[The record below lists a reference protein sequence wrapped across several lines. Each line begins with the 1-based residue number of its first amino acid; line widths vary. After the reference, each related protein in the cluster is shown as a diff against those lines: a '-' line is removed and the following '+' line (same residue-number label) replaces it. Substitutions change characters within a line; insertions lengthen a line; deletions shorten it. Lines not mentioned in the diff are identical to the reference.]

1 MSDEQALIWLPK
13 RHATQI
19 NNKQVEFS
27 EQSIKI
33 FEIFVKTKNMQLIET
48 LRLSFRKIKQIIP
61 KRKKKNVSENE
72 LDADFVEWVDDELF

>member
-1 MSDEQALIWLPK
+1 MSDERALNWLPK

-33 FEIFVKTKNMQLIET
+33 FEIFVETKNMQLIEN

-61 KRKKKNVSENE
+61 KRKKKNVSEKE
-72 LDADFVEWVDDELF
+72 LDADFVEWVI